1 MADMNFGVNLLP
13 VTTATYSIGS
23 SSKKWQI
30 NGVSDP
36 QLTNTTYTFTNGT
49 NSFTVT
55 PSGGTAQTV
64 TVTPSITN
72 NITGSGTSGYLVKFN
87 GTNTITNGP
96 QFGTDTTKFL
106 NNKGEWATALTSHQD
121 ISGKVNKSG
130 DTMTGSLIV
139 GNLTDDVQRVI
150 NLRTSA
156 GRIAFVSD
164 GANDTRGIYLA
175 NADDSKH
182 GYALTFDQDN
192 QININYKTFFTYPIL
207 LKKDLDY
214 SATRVE
220 SVTMPMVQ
228 VLDKNNLVRHQIYA
242 GLNTANTAYTYLA
255 VRDGTHSTY
264 IGTTLD
270 SSGNST
276 YEISHPVAFRN
287 ALGASSGA
295 WPVSLGGT
303 GTTTFTAGAALIG
316 NGTNA
321 ITTRSITNLTTSGGS
336 VTANTNLI
344 TANTLVNYAVKKAG
358 DTITGSLYLTMN
370 QVSSQINF
378 GCDAWSY
385 GSGTN
390 LRDYIAETSWGTI
403 HYDLPY
409 VLTNQSKTL
418 FSGQHIFTQKS
429 PTTSG
434 SPTNYSEYY
443 RLPLTTAGR
452 SSNAFY
458 DIITTKNREDIIV
471 ASGMQTVGTI
481 EANSGGN
488 VTVNFSPTLSDKNY
502 IVIVTPVVGTV
513 NIGVQGL
520 KTNSFDAYYRNTSNY
535 SATANFKWAILKL

>member
-36 QLTNTTYTFTNGT
+36 QLTDTTYTFASGT

-64 TVTPSITN
+64 AVTPSITN
-72 NITGSGTSGYLVKFN
+72 NITGSGTSGYLVKFD

-96 QFGTDTTKFL
+96 QLGNDTTKFL
-106 NNKGEWATALTSHQD
+106 RNDGTWAIALTSHQD

-130 DTMTGSLIV
+130 DTMTGNLVIGSLS
-139 GNLTDDVQRVI
+139 DEAQRVI
-150 NLRTSA
+150 NIRSVA
-156 GRIAFVSD
+156 GRIVVGSD
-164 GANDTRGIYLA
+164 ATATGSKFIYCA
-175 NADDSKH
+175 NADDSIA
-182 GYALTFDQDN
+182 GAVFRINQNNEISLLARLSVTL
-192 QININYKTFFTYPIL
+192 QINNG
-207 LKKDLDY
+207 LDY
-214 SATRVE
+214 SSSTTQSFDSIHIRDEDGGLRTRIYNSISDQNYNWTWIMTRE
-220 SVTMPMVQ
+220 PDQT
-228 VLDKNNLVRHQIYA
+228 NGYNQIGI
-242 GLNTANTAYTYLA
+242 GLNASKEPIYSIT
-255 VRDGTHSTY
+255 SP
-264 IGTTLD
+264 I
-270 SSGNST
+270 
-276 YEISHPVAFRN
+276 AFRN
-287 ALGASSGA
+287 ALGASSGT
-295 WPVSLGGT
+295 WPVSSGGT
-303 GTTTFTAGAALIG
+303 GATTFTAGAALIG
-316 NGTNA
+316 NGTSTIA
-321 ITTRSITNLTTSGGS
+321 TRSITNLTTSGGS

-358 DTITGSLYLTMN
+358 DTITGSLYLAMN

-418 FSGQHIFTQKS
+418 FSGQYIFTQKS

-443 RLPLTTAGR
+443 KLPLTTAGR

-458 DIITTKNREDIIV
+458 NIITTKNLEDIII
-471 ASGMQTVGTI
+471 ASGTQSISSVPT
-481 EANSGGN
+481 SSSN
-488 VTVNFSPTLSDKNY
+488 VTITFSPALPDTNY
-502 IVIVTPVVGTV
+502 IVIATPNVNSINVGVQQKQTDNFKLFYKSNTGSTVTNATV
-513 NIGVQGL
+513 N
-520 KTNSFDAYYRNTSNY
+520 
-535 SATANFKWAILKL
+535 WAILKL